1 MEEMKK
7 NYGSLNCH
15 LLQINSR
22 TLQNDGDDANPKVAE
37 NWTSMTFSNRF
48 SHIETRLKA
57 VSAELLP
64 ATTSTTV
71 QQGAQVE
78 KSANHTELD
87 HPLANHE
94 EKSPPPSPSVI
105 VPKLVPV
112 TKVKIQAISTFHT
125 RAKTN
130 FLSRNSLDFDDFDT
144 SKM

>member
-112 TKVKIQAISTFHT
+112 TKVH
-125 RAKTN
+125 N
-130 FLSRNSLDFDDFDT
+130 YFLSASFKKTRKT
-144 SKM
+144 